1 MSVLEQLNALLEVH
15 SELLHLSKQKES
27 IIIKNDIDELNKII
41 RIEASHVSK
50 SRMLEKSVMQLLA
63 TQSLSSYIEQ
73 ANELKDDLTHTQKQL
88 LDTVN
93 SLKEQNELNQ
103 RLLSDSLTFVQGSIH
118 LLRPENK
125 TYTKEA
131 SAKSKPRTLFDSKA

>member
-1 MSVLEQLNALLEVH
+1 
-15 SELLHLSKQKES
+15 
-27 IIIKNDIDELNKII
+27 
-41 RIEASHVSK
+41 
-50 SRMLEKSVMQLLA
+50 MQLLA

-73 ANELKDDLTHTQKQL
+73 ASELKDDLTHTQKQL

-103 RLLSDSLTFVQGSIH
+103 RLLSDSLTFVQGSIQ
-118 LLRPENK
+118 LLQPENK

>member
-73 ANELKDDLTHTQKQL
+73 ASELKDDLTHTQ
-88 LDTVN
+88 N
-93 SLKEQNELNQ
+93 SYLI
-103 RLLSDSLTFVQGSIH
+103 RLIV
-118 LLRPENK
+118 
-125 TYTKEA
+125 
-131 SAKSKPRTLFDSKA
+131 